1 MTLASPE
8 FWGCQCNWDAFS
20 PVGSPGLS
28 SWTLTPLNG
37 ASTFLHGPFSPGA
50 LTAAEVYL
58 HRQPFSRNSRPAT
71 QCQAPD
77 ALCDSF
83 PPSKPGRLI
92 QVHLPLQGAVL
103 APTFLAFQRRWKQ
116 KPQPESQSSSTQPPT
131 LRFPPSC
138 RLPHLA
144 LPPSREKAITV

>member
-58 HRQPFSRNSRPAT
+58 H
-71 QCQAPD
+71 
-77 ALCDSF
+77 DSL
-83 PPSKPGRLI
+83 SPGTPG
-92 QVHLPLQGAVL
+92 LPLSA
-103 APTFLAFQRRWKQ
+103 
-116 KPQPESQSSSTQPPT
+116 KPQMLSVTPSRLQNLGDLSKFTYRYKVQSW
-131 LRFPPSC
+131 
-138 RLPHLA
+138 LPHSW
-144 LPPSREKAITV
+144 PSREGGNRSPSQEARAHPHNPQH